1 VEANKMVKK
10 KNDSLIGRAF
20 MILLVLLTLT
30 YFLSAQTFDLVF
42 KWVDQFRDGENIE
55 LKAQVNADS
64 LTFLRGQETNIDSAA
79 FDQLLKS
86 NESKTSL
93 QFKMINRKE
102 LVLEYQVEEKLRLE
116 EKFEDNQPVGWKKV
130 EFVEIQSYPLE
141 TWPQFIHEAV
151 NHGLMEYKHI
161 DIEGITY
168 ATFTFKQKAPSI
180 IKSGQKSLK
189 LTDEF
194 YTYMKIPKDYQP
206 HMLNSNQLVILVHEP
221 HWLRVG
227 QYQLIPGL
235 KALIDSNSNYKFRFL
250 VEGGFEE
257 ETKYIPTQ
265 PTLSILRDDVSRH
278 VQVYS
283 LLKHFII
290 DGPFAYRLLY
300 DPDLPAVAID
310 DNNAVAATPR
320 EPQIER
326 SKEREIFKRVYTKLE
341 KIPQEQ
347 RKSALNTLTLLHYYS
362 NADSQDLKGQD
373 IVDYF
378 RSLTQIHT
386 SLSVELKSLEGQ
398 DFSGECSD
406 LKSMADDYNTL
417 IEGYEKALIRDSTM
431 ASNINEHF
439 RSKYSERIPIVFIG
453 SFHTPGII
461 ERLDSGISYVVIEPR
476 ISMDVV
482 SPSEKEQKNFD
493 DALKSGSRLNYLKN
507 LAGRLKLNVAPTQRE
522 LLPYCR
528 DILKKEINQ
537 AQQREK
543 EFKAS
548 SPLSPETTSRI
559 INILEQNGS
568 FSGISASFVDQGAP
582 PMKPPIDGAFAAFS
596 IDPDSENPKLFIYDR
611 NEENWNRPDRLKYLK
626 IAFIFPLIEEYK
638 KNTRKADFN
647 QDENS
652 NRVFCKIFDPETQAF
667 YFYDTSEGMD
677 IYRWLVHPYPMY
689 EPKDGRENEKEV
701 DSEKRMTADE
711 NKGDEEKNTKDM
723 KGKKG
728 DQRDQII
735 DEKKEQEIK
744 EKERKDL
751 QKEVAGEGKIKK
763 LFLFFIRFRIS
774 FLRPP
779 ALTEKK
785 VYG

>member
-1 VEANKMVKK
+1 MVKRK
-10 KNDSLIGRAF
+10 IESLIGRAF
-20 MILLVLLTLT
+20 LILLLLLTLT
-30 YFLSAQTFDLVF
+30 YSISAQMFDPVF
-42 KWVDQFRDGENIE
+42 KWVDQFRGGENIE
-55 LKAQVNADS
+55 LKAQVSSDS
-64 LTFLRGQETNIDSAA
+64 ITFLRSQETKIDSAA

-86 NESKTSL
+86 NKSEPSL
-93 QFKMINRKE
+93 QFKMINIKE
-102 LVLEYQVEEKLRLE
+102 LVLEYEVDEKLRLE
-116 EKFEDNQPVGWKKV
+116 MKFKDNQTVGWKKV
-130 EFVEIQSYPLE
+130 EFVEIQTYPLE
-141 TWPQFIHEAV
+141 TWPQFLREAV

-161 DIEGITY
+161 EIEESTY
-168 ATFTFKQKAPSI
+168 ATFIFKQKAPSI
-180 IKSGQKSLK
+180 IESGQKSLK

-194 YTYMKIPKDYQP
+194 YTYMKISKDYQP
-206 HMLNSNQLVILVHEP
+206 YLLNSNKLVILVHEP

-235 KALIDSNSNYKFRFL
+235 KALVDSNSNYKFRFL

-265 PTLSILRDDVSRH
+265 PTLSILRDDISRH
-278 VQVYS
+278 VQVYR

-300 DPDLPAVAID
+300 NPDLPAVAID

-341 KIPQEQ
+341 KISQEQ
-347 RKSALNTLTLLHYYS
+347 RKNALNILTLLHYYS

-373 IVDYF
+373 IVDYL

-417 IEGYEKALIRDSTM
+417 IEVYGKALLRDSTM

-439 RSKYSERIPIVFIG
+439 RSEYAERIPIVFIG

-482 SPSEKEQKNFD
+482 SPSDKEQKNFE
-493 DALKSGSRLNYLKN
+493 DALKSGSRLGYLKN
-507 LAGRLKLNVAPTQRE
+507 LAGLLKLNVAPTKKE
-522 LLPYCR
+522 LPYCR
-528 DILKKEINQ
+528 DILKKEIDQ

-559 INILEQNGS
+559 INNLEQNGS

-582 PMKPPIDGAFAAFS
+582 PIKPPIDGAFAAFS
-596 IDPDSENPKLFIYDR
+596 IDPEGENPKLFIYDR

-626 IAFIFPLIEEYK
+626 MAFIFPLIEKYK
-638 KNTRKADFN
+638 KIHERRILTRMKI
-647 QDENS
+647 
-652 NRVFCKIFDPETQAF
+652 RTVFFVRFSIQKPRDPIFTIPLKVW
-667 YFYDTSEGMD
+667 
-677 IYRWLVHPYPMY
+677 IYI
-689 EPKDGRENEKEV
+689 G
-701 DSEKRMTADE
+701 
-711 NKGDEEKNTKDM
+711 G
-723 KGKKG
+723 
-728 DQRDQII
+728 
-735 DEKKEQEIK
+735 
-744 EKERKDL
+744 
-751 QKEVAGEGKIKK
+751 
-763 LFLFFIRFRIS
+763 
-774 FLRPP
+774 
-779 ALTEKK
+779 
-785 VYG
+785 